1 MFRIFDS
8 IYSFLKTMPFL
19 KISEVSWYGQGYA
32 HMSVM
37 ADGVKYE
44 ISIIKKEE
52 KKDD

>member
-8 IYSFLKTMPFL
+8 IYSFLKTIPCL

-32 HMSVM
+32 HMSFIS
-37 ADGVKYE
+37 DGVKYE

-52 KKDD
+52 NKDD